1 MYVNQHIVRPFASLT
16 FLCFDFD
23 YNDFFSVLT
32 QDFSYMTHLDHFCP
46 SFFSQ
51 LASIFDLSYFSAK
64 GRGALAIRV

>member
-32 QDFSYMTHLDHFCP
+32 QDFSYMTYLDHHGGTY
-46 SFFSQ
+46 
-51 LASIFDLSYFSAK
+51 LVVLWGTIGVEGAEVVLSLVS
-64 GRGALAIRV
+64 LVL